1 MRTMILY
8 YNTNSYFFPYLRSST
23 IHCFK
28 VYKKINKITSI
39 IHEIP
44 LVSALAYGEWIR
56 YLKKYDKIIIFDNVF
71 DKNLAKYLN
80 KQFKGEIFVYSWNTA
95 ITSEQKNKLLSAKR
109 YFPVYSFDRED
120 CKKLGLKYASMVY
133 SRDIVTSISEKESI
147 NEYDVIFLGWDKGRR
162 KELFDLYCL
171 LKKMSFKCYFLIRGF
186 EKEKLHDD
194 FRITNE
200 NTPYEEYLQLLN
212 SSSVIIDIQ
221 QKGQEG
227 LTIRMVE
234 AIFFRK
240 KIITNKQDIN
250 KYDFYNSNN
259 IFILGKDCIDDL
271 KDFIISPY
279 KDIPYEIEKK
289 YDLEYWVDEYF
300 HK

>member
-8 YNTNSYFFPYLRSST
+8 YNTNSYFFPYLKNST
-23 IHCFK
+23 ICCFK
-28 VYKKINKITSI
+28 VYKNINSITSI
-39 IHEIP
+39 IHRIP
-44 LVSALAYGEWIR
+44 FVCALVYGDWTKN
-56 YLKKYDKIIIFDNVF
+56 LKKYKKIIIFDNVF
-71 DKNLAKYLN
+71 DENLARYL
-80 KQFKGEIFVYSWNTA
+80 KKHFDGEVFIYSWNTA
-95 ITSEQKNKLLSAKR
+95 ITNEQKDKLLNAKR

-120 CKKLGLKYASMVY
+120 CRKLDLNYASMVY
-133 SRDIVTSISEKESI
+133 SKDVVTSILEKTFMI
-147 NEYDVIFLGWDKGRR
+147 KYDVVFLGWDKGRR
-162 KELFDLYCL
+162 EELYNLYCL
-171 LKKMSFKCYFLIRGF
+171 LKKMNFRCYFLIRDS
-186 EKEKLHDD
+186 KKQKLHDD
-194 FRITNE
+194 FIITDE
-200 NTPYEEYLQLLN
+200 NTRYEKYLQILN

-240 KIITNKQDIN
+240 KIITNKLDIN

-259 IFILGKDCIDDL
+259 IFILGKDCIDKL
-271 KDFIISPY
+271 KDFVISPY